1 MTLRRKLI
9 NFDKK
14 FEELRLTLD
23 SIFCFSTVDAHRIS
37 GMNMYQLVYDMCN
50 AIPRPFTDRLFAG
63 IAEYIDKHTTAVCER
78 ILIHDDIVTAYAHEF
93 ERFELAAGEVSR
105 GCDYLNRLISQASM
119 GSGIDR
125 RPTVV
130 DGKYRKQD
138 VQALALSLWKS
149 NILFTIR
156 DRYQN
161 RLFYQ
166 VFEMIRRDRD
176 GNEASYS
183 TIKTVVTSLVQANA
197 FTDQPLQLYI
207 EEFERPYLVHTKR
220 YFEAEAAR
228 EMASGNIGIFMTRAM
243 DRLQQ
248 EILRNNRYCH
258 STSHRRVVKEFEAQ
272 YITAYQER
280 IVEQFRNM
288 LLEERFKDCT
298 LAYNLLSRIPDGLKY
313 ILSIYE
319 EYVARLGKDILA
331 KLGHSVPK
339 IPKAYVDQL
348 LNLHIKYYSVNSQ
361 VFSSDPLFTAAVD
374 KAFRT
379 IVNDTQTNPSANGPE
394 TLARY
399 CDMMM
404 RKNAGKKDISTVPS
418 ALDNTT
424 STTTSTSGSSNSK
437 KKVNLRRP
445 DTEDFMDPEEKLLK
459 MITLF
464 KYVEDKDVFQKFYSR
479 MLAKRLIYSTSSSE
493 ELEMNMINRL
503 KEICGVEYTS
513 KLNKM
518 FTDMSLSN
526 DLNNSFRDYLRQN
539 SSKLNVGFDI
549 QVLTAGA
556 WPLNQKDDGKAT
568 EANKIHIPAELE
580 KSVSHFESFYGEHH
594 SGRKLLWQWNL
605 ARGELRLTYLDRPY
619 EIQMGLFQMVLLLL
633 FNTQTT
639 LSVSEMSQQ
648 SGLAELDTLRSI
660 KPLVDLKLLEASDR
674 NYNSNTH
681 LSLNMAF
688 SSKRT
693 KIKVAAAAQT
703 EQQESQTARKAVD
716 EDRRMYLQAAIV
728 RIMKSRK
735 ALTHVQLVQE
745 IIDQTRSRFSPS
757 VILIKK
763 CIEQLIEK
771 QFIAREERDT
781 YTYVA

>member
-1 MTLRRKLI
+1 
-9 NFDKK
+9 
-14 FEELRLTLD
+14 
-23 SIFCFSTVDAHRIS
+23 
-37 GMNMYQLVYDMCN
+37 MCN

-63 IAEYIDKHTTAVCER
+63 IAEYIDKHTTAICEK
-78 ILIHDDIVTAYAHEF
+78 ILSHDDIVTAYAHEF
-93 ERFELAAGEVSR
+93 EQFEMAAGDISR
-105 GCDYLNRLISQASM
+105 GCDYLNRLISQTSM
-119 GSGIDR
+119 GSSGTDR
-125 RPTVV
+125 RPTVI
-130 DGKYRKQD
+130 DGKYRKQN

-176 GNEASYS
+176 GNEASHS
-183 TIKTVVTSLVQANA
+183 TIKIVVTSLVQANA

-228 EMASGNIGIFMTRAM
+228 EMALGNIGTFMKKAM
-243 DRLQQ
+243 ERLQQ

-272 YITAYQER
+272 YIAAYQDR

-298 LAYNLLSRIPDGLKY
+298 LAYSLLSRIPDGLKY

-348 LNLHIKYYSVNSQ
+348 LNLHNKYYNVNNQ
-361 VFSSDPLFTAAVD
+361 VFASDPLFTAAVD

-379 IVNDTQTNPSANGPE
+379 IVNDTQTNASANGPE

-404 RKNAGKKDISTVPS
+404 RKNAGKKDISSSTT
-418 ALDNTT
+418 LDNN
-424 STTTSTSGSSNSK
+424 GK
-437 KKVNLRRP
+437 KKGNLRRP
-445 DTEDFMDPEEKLLK
+445 ENIEDFMDPEEKLLK

-518 FTDMSLSN
+518 FTDMSLSS
-526 DLNNSFRDYLRQN
+526 DLNNSFRDYLKQN
-539 SSKLNVGFDI
+539 SYKLNVGFDI

-568 EANKIHIPAELE
+568 EANKIHIPIELE
-580 KSVSHFESFYGEHH
+580 KSVTYFESFYGEHH

-633 FNTQTT
+633 FNSQIT
-639 LSVSEMSQQ
+639 LSVSELSSQ

-660 KPLVDLKLLEASDR
+660 KPLIDLKLLEASST
-674 NYNSNTH
+674 NYNSSTQ

-688 SSKRT
+688 TSKRT

-703 EQQESQTARKAVD
+703 EQQESQTARKSID

>member
-1 MTLRRKLI
+1 MG
-9 NFDKK
+9 
-14 FEELRLTLD
+14 
-23 SIFCFSTVDAHRIS
+23 SS
-37 GMNMYQLVYDMCN
+37 
-50 AIPRPFTDRLFAG
+50 
-63 IAEYIDKHTTAVCER
+63 TTA
-78 ILIHDDIVTAYAHEF
+78 TS
-93 ERFELAAGEVSR
+93 AAS
-105 GCDYLNRLISQASM
+105 SSS
-119 GSGIDR
+119 SGTDR

-130 DGKYRKQD
+130 GGKYRKQN

-149 NILFTIR
+149 NVLFTIR

-176 GNEASYS
+176 GNEASHS

-228 EMASGNIGIFMTRAM
+228 EMAMGNIGIFMTRAM
-243 DRLQQ
+243 ERLQQ

-272 YITAYQER
+272 YIAAYQDR
-280 IVEQFRNM
+280 IVEQFRSM

-298 LAYNLLSRIPDGLKY
+298 MAYNLLTRIPDGLKS

-319 EYVARLGKDILA
+319 DYVARLGKDILA
-331 KLGHSVPK
+331 KLGHSIPK

-348 LNLHIKYYSVNSQ
+348 LSLHSKYYSVNSQ
-361 VFSSDPLFTAAVD
+361 VFASDPLFTAAVD

-379 IVNDTQTNPSANGPE
+379 VVNDTQTNPSASGPE

-404 RKNAGKKDISTVPS
+404 RKNAGKKDVS
-418 ALDNTT
+418 AAVVSSSLDP
-424 STTTSTSGSSNSK
+424 TTTTTTNSNK
-437 KKVNLRRP
+437 KKANLRRF
-445 DTEDFMDPEEKLLK
+445 DAEDPTDPEEKLMK
-459 MITLF
+459 MIALF
-464 KYVEDKDVFQKFYSR
+464 KYVEDKDIFQKFYSR

-526 DLNNSFRDYLRQN
+526 DLNITFREYLKQN
-539 SSKLNVGFDI
+539 ASKLNVGFDI

-580 KSVSHFESFYGEHH
+580 KSVSHFEAFYGQHH

-633 FNTQTT
+633 FNAQAT
-639 LSVSEMSQQ
+639 LSVADMTHQ
-648 SGLAELDTLRSI
+648 SGLSELDTLRSI
-660 KPLVDLKLLEASDR
+660 KPLMDLKLLEPSD
-674 NYNSNTH
+674 NEYNSNTH
-681 LSLNMAF
+681 LSLNLAF
-688 SSKRT
+688 TSKRT

-745 IIDQTRSRFSPS
+745 IIDQTRSRFNPS

>member
-1 MTLRRKLI
+1 
-9 NFDKK
+9 
-14 FEELRLTLD
+14 
-23 SIFCFSTVDAHRIS
+23 
-37 GMNMYQLVYDMCN
+37 MCN

-63 IAEYIDKHTTAVCER
+63 VAEYIDKHTTTVCET
-78 ILIHDDIVTAYAHEF
+78 ILAHDDIVTAYAREF
-93 ERFELAAGEVSR
+93 ERFEMAAGDISR
-105 GCDYLNRLISQASM
+105 GCDYLNRLISQTNM
-119 GSGIDR
+119 GSSGPDR

-130 DGKYRKQD
+130 GGKYRKQN

-149 NILFTIR
+149 NVLFTVR
-156 DRYQN
+156 DRHQN

-176 GNEASYS
+176 GNEASHS

-228 EMASGNIGIFMTRAM
+228 EMAVGDIGIFMKRAM
-243 DRLQQ
+243 ERLQQ

-272 YITAYQER
+272 YIAAYQDR

-288 LLEERFKDCT
+288 LLEERFSDCT
-298 LAYNLLSRIPDGLKY
+298 LAYSLLNRIPDGLKS

-348 LNLHIKYYSVNSQ
+348 LDLHNKYYTVNQQ
-361 VFSSDPLFTAAVD
+361 VFASDPLFTAAVD

-379 IVNDTQTNPSANGPE
+379 VVNDTQTNPAANGPE

-404 RKNAGKKDISTVPS
+404 RKNAGKKDMPVAP
-418 ALDNTT
+418 LD
-424 STTTSTSGSSNSK
+424 SK
-437 KKVNLRRP
+437 KKGNLRRA
-445 DTEDFMDPEEKLLK
+445 DAEDFMDPEEKLLK
-459 MITLF
+459 MIALF
-464 KYVEDKDVFQKFYSR
+464 KYVEDKDIFQKFYSR

-526 DLNNSFRDYLRQN
+526 DLNNSFRDYLKQN

-568 EANKIHIPAELE
+568 EGNKIHIAAELE
-580 KSVSHFESFYGEHH
+580 KSVSYFEAFYGQHH

-633 FNTQTT
+633 FNVATT
-639 LSVSEMSQQ
+639 LTIAEMTDQ
-648 SGLAELDTLRSI
+648 SGLSELDTLRSI
-660 KPLVDLKLLEASDR
+660 KPLVDLRLLEAEDR
-674 NYNSNTH
+674 AFNSSTRI
-681 LSLNMAF
+681 SLNF
-688 SSKRT
+688 SFTSKRT

-745 IIDQTRSRFSPS
+745 IIDQTRSRFTPS
-757 VILIKK
+757 VSMIKK